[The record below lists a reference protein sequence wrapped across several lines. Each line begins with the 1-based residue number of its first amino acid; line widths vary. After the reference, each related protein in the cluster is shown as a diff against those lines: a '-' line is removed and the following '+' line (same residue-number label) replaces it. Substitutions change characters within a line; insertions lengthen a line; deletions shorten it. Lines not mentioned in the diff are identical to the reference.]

1 MEEHDI
7 DHLLQESKVYN
18 QLRSLQGNCIPVCLG
33 ISTLELP
40 YYYDCGVYVSM
51 LFLSWAGRPL
61 YQYINRENENDV
73 LVEAASALKA
83 LHSLQ
88 VLHKDAEPRNML
100 WDEHRGRLMLVDL
113 ERAEIQ
119 TRSPLGIITANRKRN
134 RQGNMKTVIKEDDF
148 DREIKSATICIRAMT
163 SLS

>member
-7 DHLLQESKVYN
+7 GHLLQESKVYN
-18 QLRSLQGNCIPVCLG
+18 QLRPLQGNCIPVCLG
-33 ISTLELP
+33 TSNLKLP
-40 YYYDCGVYVSM
+40 YYYDCGVYVTM

-61 YQYINRENENDV
+61 YQYLNPENEKDV
-73 LVEAASALKA
+73 LEEATSALKA
-83 LHSLQ
+83 LHNLQ

-113 ERAEIQ
+113 ERADIQ
-119 TRSPLGIITANRKRN
+119 TRPPLGIITANRKRN
-134 RQGNMKTVIKEDDF
+134 RQGNIKTVVKEDDY
-148 DREIKSATICIRAMT
+148 DREIKSATRCIRTMV